1 MVLAGPQGPVSAL
14 YTQVISYR
22 FWQKKE
28 NELLQRYVKIPEKV
42 REITKI

>member
-1 MVLAGPQGPVSAL
+1 MVLAGHHGSVSRMS
-14 YTQVISYR
+14 TQVTSYR

-42 REITKI
+42 RGITKN